1 MDSESPKHNKLLSA
15 WQIKEIKS
23 IKPDFFLDKD
33 SPDLEEDDDYI
44 PNAFIFN
51 PPQNIEIIF
60 ISSTIGFHISIPEV
74 IYDDDKKQVSVTNI
88 FLLNT
93 NFKPGYVS
101 FKTACVLF
109 HADTIDVHL
118 VHSIRNENP
127 LVRCLGLLDNGMDSS
142 MLIESQKKLDG
153 YINLGN
159 IELDLFF
166 QIKAYLKLLASQ
178 AYKNH
183 LESVVI
189 KQVQKHKDLIKKNT
203 KAVVL
208 VTNKNTILNQQKK
221 EIEKQ
226 KEELEKE
233 MKKSSI
239 HYIKLQK
246 SLLINQQQQEQLQ
259 KAIDDMAILNA
270 QLRQQNEE
278 VISQREE
285 IENQQYEI
293 EAQRD
298 NAILQFKKIM
308 DQQTEI
314 NESLEYASRIQQAIL
329 PPESFIKVLLPES
342 FILNLPKSIVSGDF
356 YFITQN
362 RSKTVI
368 VLGDATGHGISGAL
382 MTMLGIAY
390 LNEIVNKDILT
401 SASDILDKLRA
412 QVIRSLHQTGAF
424 FEANDGFDMSICLFD
439 IETYE
444 LQFAGANLPA
454 YIVRENELLELVP
467 DKMPVGIYDLH
478 NDSFHTYSMILQ
490 NHDMIYMFSDGF
502 ADQFGGPDESKFK
515 YKRFRDLL
523 KSQSTLAA
531 SLQGLALKNEFYQ
544 WKGQNEQ
551 IDDILVIGFR
561 IQ

>member
-1 MDSESPKHNKLLSA
+1 MNSDSLKNNKWLNA
-15 WQIKEIKS
+15 GQIKEIKS

-33 SPDLEEDDDYI
+33 SSYFEDKHDYI
-44 PNAFIFN
+44 PATFIFD
-51 PPQNIEIIF
+51 PPKNIEIIF
-60 ISSTIGFHISIPEV
+60 ISSANGFQSPIPEV
-74 IYDDDKKQVSVTNI
+74 FYDDDKNKVSVTSI
-88 FLLNT
+88 FLSET
-93 NFKPGYVS
+93 DFKTAYIS

-109 HADTIDVHL
+109 HADIIDTNL
-118 VHSIRNENP
+118 VQSIRNENP
-127 LVRCLGLLDNGMDSS
+127 LARCLCLLDNGISSS
-142 MLIESQKKLDG
+142 MFFLNQRELDG
-153 YINLGN
+153 YINFCTF
-159 IELDLFF
+159 ELDLFF
-166 QIKAYLKLLASQ
+166 QIKAYLKLLASH

-183 LESVVI
+183 LENVVL
-189 KQVQKHKDLIKKNT
+189 KQSQNHKDLIKKNT
-203 KAVVL
+203 RAVVL
-208 VTNKNTILNQQKK
+208 VTNKNTILNQQKN

-226 KEELEKE
+226 KEELEKA

-314 NESLEYASRIQQAIL
+314 NESLEYASRIQKAIL
-329 PPESFIKVLLPES
+329 PPVSFINVLLPES

-362 RSKTVI
+362 RSKTVV

-390 LNEIVNKDILT
+390 LNEIVNKDVLT

-412 QVIRSLHQTGAF
+412 QVIRSLHQTGAI

-444 LQFAGANLPA
+444 LQFAGANLPV
-454 YIVRENELLELVP
+454 YIVRENELIELVP

-478 NDSFHTYSMILQ
+478 NDSFHTSSMFLQ
-490 NHDMIYMFSDGF
+490 NQDMIYMFSDGF
-502 ADQFGGPDESKFK
+502 ADQFGGPDESKYK

-523 KSQSTLAA
+523 KIQSSEPA
-531 SLQGLALKNEFYQ
+531 SLQGMAIKNEFYQ
-544 WKGQNEQ
+544 WKGTNEQ